1 MKMIIHLNMKKTL
14 ILLTLA
20 SLALFTAC
28 NSRQKAPE
36 VSNDAAQIV
45 LNNIFSRKSVRSYT
59 DQPVP
64 DEMVET
70 LLRAAMSAP
79 SGMNVQPW
87 HFVVVNTRE
96 MLDRL
101 AKEIPNRM
109 LETAPL
115 AIVVCGETMLGEG
128 RPNNNWKMDAS
139 AATEN
144 LLLAAEAMGLGA
156 VWTAAD
162 YDARAD
168 AVIEVLGIPSNV
180 RPLCVVPIG
189 FPAGNDQPKDKWKPE
204 RIHYN
209 KW

>member
-1 MKMIIHLNMKKTL
+1 MKKAL
-14 ILLTLA
+14 FLLA
-20 SLALFTAC
+20 ISSMAIFTAC
-28 NSRQKAPE
+28 NSGQKAPE
-36 VSNDAAQIV
+36 VSNDAAQVV

-64 DEMVET
+64 EEMVET

-101 AKEIPNRM
+101 AKAIPNRM

-128 RPNNNWKMDAS
+128 RPNPNWKLDAS

>member
-1 MKMIIHLNMKKTL
+1 MKK
-14 ILLTLA
+14 ILVLLA
-20 SLALFTAC
+20 IASMAFLTAC
-28 NSRQKAPE
+28 SSKQKAPE
-36 VSNDAAQIV
+36 TSIDTAQIV
-45 LNNIFSRKSVRSYT
+45 LDNIFSRKSVRSYT
-59 DQPVP
+59 NQPVP
-64 DEMVET
+64 EEMVET

-79 SGMNVQPW
+79 TGMNVQPW

-96 MLDRL
+96 MLDRM

-128 RPNNNWKMDAS
+128 RPNNSWKLDAS

-144 LLLAAEAMGLGA
+144 LLLAAEALGLGA

-189 FPAGNDQPKDKWKPE
+189 FPAGNEQPKDKWKPE

>member
-1 MKMIIHLNMKKTL
+1 MKKTL

>member
-1 MKMIIHLNMKKTL
+1 
-14 ILLTLA
+14 
-20 SLALFTAC
+20 
-28 NSRQKAPE
+28 
-36 VSNDAAQIV
+36 
-45 LNNIFSRKSVRSYT
+45 
-59 DQPVP
+59 
-64 DEMVET
+64 
-70 LLRAAMSAP
+70 
-79 SGMNVQPW
+79 MNVQPW
-87 HFVVVNTRE
+87 HFIVVNTRE

-128 RPNNNWKMDAS
+128 RPNPNWKLDAS

-168 AVIEVLGIPSNV
+168 AVIEVLGIPSNA

>member
-1 MKMIIHLNMKKTL
+1 MKLHLNMKKTL
-14 ILLTLA
+14 ILLAIA
-20 SLALFTAC
+20 SMAIFTAC
-28 NSRQKAPE
+28 NSGQKAPE
-36 VSNDAAQIV
+36 TSNDAAQAV

-70 LLRAAMSAP
+70 LLRAAMAAP

-87 HFVVVNTRE
+87 HFIVVNTRE

-128 RPNNNWKMDAS
+128 RPNNNWKLDAS

-144 LLLAAEAMGLGA
+144 LLLAAEALGLGA

-168 AVIEVLGIPSNV
+168 AVIEVLGIPSNA